1 MIPTTYSDHSLY
13 SSYFCGQVLL
23 IGRMKRVFI
32 IHFHVFLRAAAWEGA
47 IQLHLDGANHLA
59 GATKVSGAKI
69 LVEASD
75 LGHVIVVSFLT

>member
-1 MIPTTYSDHSLY
+1 M
-13 SSYFCGQVLL
+13 
-23 IGRMKRVFI
+23 FI

>member
-1 MIPTTYSDHSLY
+1 
-13 SSYFCGQVLL
+13 
-23 IGRMKRVFI
+23 VFI